1 MLFFLLGME
10 ENKLLQKFFGL
21 ELHTLSKI
29 SVRRKAGDEGFFF
42 QFLLLHSSKKPIL
55 ASFICL
61 RTSWTT
67 GRSLS

>member
-42 QFLLLHSSKKPIL
+42 SILVIALVKKTHIGFLY
-55 ASFICL
+55 
-61 RTSWTT
+61 
-67 GRSLS
+67 LS

>member
-1 MLFFLLGME
+1 ME

-42 QFLLLHSSKKPIL
+42 NSCYCTRQKNPYWLPLFVLGLLG
-55 ASFICL
+55 L
-61 RTSWTT
+61 RE
-67 GRSLS
+67 GL